1 MKKNILFLLVIFS
14 LFFSLTSQ
22 RAKAAGYGEI
32 CTASA
37 DCTTGVCRSVGY
49 CGCLTDA
56 HCTAGTFCNTA
67 YYCQAGSPT
76 TAPEDIFGNIQA
88 PPGVAEINA
97 QAGASGIGIIIFF
110 SNLIKFIAIVA
121 GLWTMLNFILAG
133 FTYVTSSGDSGA
145 IEKIGTKLTLS
156 VVGLALIVAS
166 YTIAAVIGL
175 IFFADASF
183 IINPQIPSPI

>member
-1 MKKNILFLLVIFS
+1 MKKYILIFLVIVS
-14 LFFSLTSQ
+14 LFFGLTNKIVNAQ
-22 RAKAAGYGEI
+22 
-32 CTASA
+32 
-37 DCTTGVCRSVGY
+37 
-49 CGCLTDA
+49 
-56 HCTAGTFCNTA
+56 
-67 YYCQAGSPT
+67 SPVP
-76 TAPEDIFGNIQA
+76 ALPNIFGNIQA

-110 SNLIKFIAIVA
+110 SNLIKLIAIVA

-145 IEKIGTKLTLS
+145 IDKIGTKLTLS
-156 VVGLALIVAS
+156 VVGLGIIVAS

>member
-1 MKKNILFLLVIFS
+1 MKKYILIFLVIVS
-14 LFFSLTSQ
+14 LFFGLTN
-22 RAKAAGYGEI
+22 KIVHAADYGEA
-32 CTASA
+32 CQSDA
-37 DCTTGVCRSVGY
+37 DCTTGICRSTGY
-49 CGCLTDA
+49 CGCTTSA
-56 HCTAGTFCNTA
+56 QCGSGNFCNTNNL
-67 YYCQAGSPT
+67 CQAGYPT
-76 TAPEDIFGNIQA
+76 VPPEEIFGNIQA

-97 QAGASGIGIIIFF
+97 QAGDSGIGIIIFF
-110 SNLIKFIAIVA
+110 SNLIKLIAIVA

-145 IEKIGTKLTLS
+145 IDKIGTKLTLS
-156 VVGLALIVAS
+156 VVGLGLIVAS